1 MLTLIKGGRL
11 IDPSQNIDGVCNIV
25 IKDGKIDMI
34 TTEDVIDKRCY
45 DINNITVIDASGLVV
60 TPGFVDMHVHLRDP
74 GFTHKGDIESECYC
88 AASGGVTSLVCM
100 PNTKPAIDSS
110 ETLEYILDK
119 SKTAS
124 ARVYPSACITKGLS
138 GNELVD
144 FAQMKKSGAVA
155 VTDDGR
161 PVENAKMM
169 MEAMRLAKSH
179 GLKVIS
185 HCEDLAIIDGGIIN
199 DGEVSKALGVKGMS
213 RASEDSITAREI
225 ALAAASDTDIHIA
238 HVSTW
243 YSTQLV
249 RDAKKCGIKVTAETC
264 PHYFSLT
271 ESELLSKDADY
282 RMNPPLREQKDVD
295 AIIEGVI
302 DGTFDCIVTDHAPHS
317 SEEKSDFAKAPNG
330 VIGMETS
337 FSASYT
343 YLVDTG
349 KISLSKLVKLMSTN
363 PAKLLGLNAGSLK
376 VGMPADIAIIDLDK
390 EWVVD
395 AGKSNSKS
403 KNCVYKGKALKAK
416 VVKTLLGGKIVYE
429 YQN

>member
-1 MLTLIKGGRL
+1 MLTLIKNGRL
-11 IDPSQNIDGVCNIV
+11 VDPSQNIDSICNIV
-25 IKDGKIDMI
+25 IKDDKVDMI
-34 TTEDVIDKRCY
+34 TTDDVIDKRCY
-45 DINNITVIDASGLVV
+45 DINNITIIDASGLVV

-110 ETLEYILDK
+110 ETLEYILSK
-119 SKTAS
+119 SENAS
-124 ARVYPSACITKGLS
+124 AHVYPACSITKGLS

-144 FAQMKKSGAVA
+144 FSGMKKSGAIA
-155 VTDDGR
+155 TTDDGR

-169 MEAMRLAKSH
+169 MEAMRLAKEQ

-199 DGEVSKALGVKGMS
+199 DGEVSKALGIKGMS

-225 ALAAASDTDIHIA
+225 SLAAASDTDIHIA

-271 ESELLSKDADY
+271 ESELLKKDADY

-295 AIIEGVI
+295 AILEGVI

-317 SEEKSDFAKAPNG
+317 VEEKSDFEKAPNG

-343 YLVDTG
+343 YLVDSG
-349 KISLSKLVKLMSTN
+349 KISLSKLVELMSTN
-363 PAKLLGLNAGSLK
+363 PAKLLGIKAGSLK

-395 AGKSNSKS
+395 AEKSNSKS
-403 KNCVYKGKALKAK
+403 KNCVYKGKTLKAK
-416 VVKTLLGGKIVYE
+416 VVKTLLDGKIVYE

>member
-1 MLTLIKGGRL
+1 MLTLIKNGRL

-34 TTEDVIDKRCY
+34 TTDDVIDKICY
-45 DINNITVIDASGLVV
+45 DINNITVIDASGLAV

-110 ETLEYILDK
+110 ETIEYIL
-119 SKTAS
+119 SKAQTAS

-144 FAQMKKSGAVA
+144 FAEMKKLGAIA

-199 DGEVSKALGVKGMS
+199 DGEVSKTLDVKGMS

-243 YSTQLV
+243 YSTGII

-271 ESELLSKDADY
+271 ESELLKKDADY

-317 SEEKSDFAKAPNG
+317 DEEKSDFEKAPNG

-390 EWVVD
+390 EWVVEKK
-395 AGKSNSKS
+395 KSNSKS
-403 KNCVYKGKALKAK
+403 KNCVYKGRTLKSK